1 MKTIHLW
8 FSLAVVVAVSLV
20 IGGFYPPAKNA
31 HAEMGASE
39 PLESIGKPK
48 TNNVP
53 TPNVEAQ
60 IAVPAQATQ
69 RVLSQHEEWMQA
81 AGVPEADWV
90 YAEDILN
97 KESGWCP
104 TKWEGEIGYCPS
116 YHGVP
121 TRGGYGLCQSTPPQK
136 MAVMG
141 EGWETDPVLQM
152 KWCHN
157 YALQYGSWA
166 EAKKF
171 RDCLGWCYSPR
182 IQAQTYKVT
191 TWF

>member
-8 FSLAVVVAVSLV
+8 FSLVVIAAACLV
-20 IGGFYPPAKNA
+20 IGGFYPPSQPAY
-31 HAEMGASE
+31 AETTASE
-39 PLESIGKPK
+39 PAQAIQTPK

-53 TPNVEAQ
+53 TNNIEPQ
-60 IAVPAQATQ
+60 IDPQAQAT
-69 RVLSQHEEWMQA
+69 RHILSQHEQWMQD
-81 AGVPEADWV
+81 AGVPEADWP

-104 TKWEGEIGYCPS
+104 TKWEGEIGYCPD

-141 EGWETDPVLQM
+141 EGWETNPVLQM

-166 EAKKF
+166 KAKEF
-171 RDCLGWCYSPR
+171 RDCLGWCYSSR
-182 IQAQTYKVT
+182 TNTQVHKIT